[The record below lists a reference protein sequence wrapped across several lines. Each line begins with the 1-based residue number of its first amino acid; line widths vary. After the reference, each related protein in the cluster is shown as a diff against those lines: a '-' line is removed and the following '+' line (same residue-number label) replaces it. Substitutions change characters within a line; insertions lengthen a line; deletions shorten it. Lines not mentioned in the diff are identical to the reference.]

1 MNVKME
7 QIQYEAKVEE
17 PDLPQRKQTLIEKI
31 VALMVGNNSH
41 NLLALKNAQT
51 EWTSMLLT
59 EPNLTQ
65 HISENDST
73 NVFATRIN
81 ELQSDLFEAKNE
93 LTAMKTNNDQIV
105 ADLKLEKHNVLAYIK
120 QLEIRLQQLECGVE

>member
-59 EPNLTQ
+59 DENLTQ
-65 HISENDST
+65 NISENDST
-73 NVFATRIN
+73 IAFSTRIN

-105 ADLKLEKHNVLAYIK
+105 ADLKVEKHNVLAYIK
-120 QLEIRLQQLECGVE
+120 QLETRLHQLECGAE

>member
-7 QIQYEAKVEE
+7 QIQYETKVEE

-73 NVFATRIN
+73 IAFSTRIN
-81 ELQSDLFEAKNE
+81 ELQSDLCEAKNG

-105 ADLKLEKHNVLAYIK
+105 ADLKHEKHNVLAYIK
-120 QLEIRLQQLECGVE
+120 QLETRLQQLECGAE

>member
-59 EPNLTQ
+59 DENLTQ
-65 HISENDST
+65 NISENDST
-73 NVFATRIN
+73 IAFSTRIN
-81 ELQSDLFEAKNE
+81 ELHSDLFEAKNE

-105 ADLKLEKHNVLAYIK
+105 ADLKHEKHNVLAYIK
-120 QLEIRLQQLECGVE
+120 QLEMRLQQLECGAE